1 MIHHDTSVLDERT
14 GIDTLVEYEW
24 LSEPGA
30 RQREFDLGVAACALT
45 YGATLWTLN
54 ADDFRDIPGL
64 GLFEA

>member
-1 MIHHDTSVLDERT
+1 MIHLGPREA
-14 GIDTLVEYEW
+14 TLAADLYRVV
-24 LSEPGA
+24 PRA

-45 YGATLWTLN
+45 SGAALWTLN